1 VLFYGNSRD
10 EGALT
15 IKFLGSYDDKNIGK
29 FYDWFLGGSGF
40 RMPTLSSMWLGEKRR
55 TMIGMFRL
63 LVLILVSTLC
73 SCDSGYSES
82 SNVGEELAQQVA
94 YSRPAINTPAPAF
107 RLMDLDGAVHSLP
120 AYQGKV
126 VFLNFWA
133 TWCGPCKVEMPAME
147 ALYQDFQSQGLEI
160 LAVSV
165 DQQGAAVTRPFKE
178 AMGLSFPILH
188 DSTYQVGL
196 TYGARTLP
204 MTFVIDRKGIIRQR
218 VFGAR
223 DWNSQE
229 ARKLMGELLQE
240 PYHSPSETM

>member
-1 VLFYGNSRD
+1 M
-10 EGALT
+10 T
-15 IKFLGSYDDKNIGK
+15 
-29 FYDWFLGGSGF
+29 
-40 RMPTLSSMWLGEKRR
+40 
-55 TMIGMFRL
+55 L
-63 LVLILVSTLC
+63 LVTLLG
-73 SCDSGYSES
+73 CDSGYSEYQAMEGDS
-82 SNVGEELAQQVA
+82 GQTIA
-94 YSRPAINTPAPAF
+94 YRRPEINSVAPAF
-107 RLMDLDGAVHSLP
+107 RLLDLDGAVHSLP
-120 AYQGKV
+120 DYQGKV

-147 ALYQDFQSQGLEI
+147 SLYQTFRSKGLEI

-204 MTFVIDRKGIIRQR
+204 MTYVIDRHGIIRQR

-223 DWNSQE
+223 DWNGQE
-229 ARKLMGELLQE
+229 ARQLIRELLEE
-240 PYHSPSETM
+240 PYRAPSETM

>member
-1 VLFYGNSRD
+1 V
-10 EGALT
+10 T
-15 IKFLGSYDDKNIGK
+15 IN
-29 FYDWFLGGSGF
+29 
-40 RMPTLSSMWLGEKRR
+40 
-55 TMIGMFRL
+55 
-63 LVLILVSTLC
+63 
-73 SCDSGYSES
+73 
-82 SNVGEELAQQVA
+82 A
-94 YSRPAINTPAPAF
+94 PAPAF
-107 RLMDLDGAVHSLP
+107 RLLDLEGRAHSLSD
-120 AYQGKV
+120 YQGKV

-147 ALYQDFQSQGLEI
+147 ALYQDFQSQGMEI

-188 DSTYQVGL
+188 DSDYQVGL

-204 MTFVIDRKGIIRQR
+204 MTYVIDRKGIVRQR

-229 ARKLMGELLQE
+229 ARTVMRTLLEE
-240 PYHSPSETM
+240 PSHAPSERM

>member
-1 VLFYGNSRD
+1 MTR
-10 EGALT
+10 T
-15 IKFLGSYDDKNIGK
+15 
-29 FYDWFLGGSGF
+29 F
-40 RMPTLSSMWLGEKRR
+40 RW
-55 TMIGMFRL
+55 
-63 LVLILVSTLC
+63 VALILVVALWG
-73 SCDSGYSES
+73 CDSGYSES
-82 SNVGEELAQQVA
+82 PIVEGESAQPVA
-94 YSRPAINTPAPAF
+94 YRRPAINTPAPAF
-107 RLMDLDGAVHSLP
+107 RLMDLEGTAHSLA

-126 VFLNFWA
+126 VLLNFWA

-147 ALYQDFQSQGLEI
+147 ALYQAFRSQGLEI

-188 DSTYQVGL
+188 DSDYQVGL

-204 MTFVIDRKGIIRQR
+204 MTYVIDRQGVIRQR

-229 ARKLMGELLQE
+229 ARKLMSELLEE
-240 PYHSPSETM
+240 PYQAPSETM

>member
-1 VLFYGNSRD
+1 MN
-10 EGALT
+10 
-15 IKFLGSYDDKNIGK
+15 
-29 FYDWFLGGSGF
+29 F
-40 RMPTLSSMWLGEKRR
+40 RFKWM
-55 TMIGMFRL
+55 
-63 LVLILVSTLC
+63 VLIVVTALWG
-73 SCDSGYSES
+73 CDSGYSES
-82 SNVGEELAQQVA
+82 PNVGGGSVQSVA

-107 RLMDLDGAVHSLP
+107 RLMDLDGGLHSLP
-120 AYQGKV
+120 EYQGKV

-147 ALYQDFQSQGLEI
+147 ALYQAFRAQGLEI

-204 MTFVIDRKGIIRQR
+204 MTYVIDRKGIIRQR

-223 DWNSQE
+223 DWNSPE
-229 ARKLMGELLQE
+229 ARKLMGELLDE
-240 PYHSPSETM
+240 PYQVPSERM

>member
-1 VLFYGNSRD
+1 MKRKSEIFPLG
-10 EGALT
+10 
-15 IKFLGSYDDKNIGK
+15 FLHVSGSECEPDKESA
-29 FYDWFLGGSGF
+29 LGGKGV
-40 RMPTLSSMWLGEKRR
+40 
-55 TMIGMFRL
+55 TMTRL
-63 LVLILVSTLC
+63 FGWGVLIFVVALWG
-73 SCDSGYSES
+73 CDSGYSETPI
-82 SNVGEELAQQVA
+82 VGEDSALPVA
-94 YSRPAINTPAPAF
+94 NSRPRINALAPAF
-107 RLMDLDGAVHSLP
+107 RLMDLDGKAHSLFE
-120 AYQGKV
+120 YKGKV

-147 ALYQDFQSQGLEI
+147 ALYQDFRSHGMEI

-188 DSTYQVGL
+188 DLDYQVGL

-204 MTFVIDRKGIIRQR
+204 MTYVIDRQGVIRQR

-229 ARKLMGELLQE
+229 ARKLMSELLEE
-240 PYHSPSETM
+240 PYQGSSERM

>member
-1 VLFYGNSRD
+1 MILL
-10 EGALT
+10 ATL
-15 IKFLGSYDDKNIGK
+15 LG
-29 FYDWFLGGSGF
+29 
-40 RMPTLSSMWLGEKRR
+40 
-55 TMIGMFRL
+55 
-63 LVLILVSTLC
+63 
-73 SCDSGYSES
+73 CDSGYSES
-82 SNVGEELAQQVA
+82 PKVEGESVQAVA
-94 YSRPAINTPAPAF
+94 YSRPEINSVAPAF
-107 RLMDLDGAVHSLP
+107 RLMDLGGAVHSLP
-120 AYQGKV
+120 DYQGKV

-147 ALYQDFQSQGLEI
+147 ALYQTFRSQGLEI

-204 MTFVIDRKGIIRQR
+204 MTYVIDRQGIIRQR

-223 DWNSQE
+223 DWNGQE
-229 ARKLMGELLQE
+229 ARQLMRELLEE
-240 PYHSPSETM
+240 PYRAPTETM

>member
-1 VLFYGNSRD
+1 M
-10 EGALT
+10 T
-15 IKFLGSYDDKNIGK
+15 MT
-29 FYDWFLGGSGF
+29 F
-40 RMPTLSSMWLGEKRR
+40 RWV
-55 TMIGMFRL
+55 
-63 LVLILVSTLC
+63 VLIFVASLWG
-73 SCDSGYSES
+73 CDSGYSES
-82 SNVGEELAQQVA
+82 PMVGGESAKTVA
-94 YSRPAINTPAPAF
+94 YSRPAINTLAPAF

-120 AYQGKV
+120 AYRGKV

-147 ALYQDFQSQGLEI
+147 ALYQAFRSQGMEI

-188 DSTYQVGL
+188 DSDYQVGL

-204 MTFVIDRKGIIRQR
+204 MTYVIDRQGIIRQR

-223 DWNSQE
+223 DWNSPE
-229 ARKLMGELLQE
+229 ARTLMSELLEE
-240 PYHSPSETM
+240 PYQAPSERM

>member
-1 VLFYGNSRD
+1 MTRV
-10 EGALT
+10 
-15 IKFLGSYDDKNIGK
+15 
-29 FYDWFLGGSGF
+29 F
-40 RMPTLSSMWLGEKRR
+40 RWM
-55 TMIGMFRL
+55 
-63 LVLILVSTLC
+63 VLIFVAALC
-73 SCDSGYSES
+73 GCDSGYSEAPIGG
-82 SNVGEELAQQVA
+82 GESGQTVA

-107 RLMDLDGAVHSLP
+107 RLMDLDGTVHSLP
-120 AYQGKV
+120 EYQGKV

-147 ALYQDFQSQGLEI
+147 ALYQAFRAQGLEI

-188 DSTYQVGL
+188 DSNYQVGL

-204 MTFVIDRKGIIRQR
+204 MTYVIDRQGIIRQR

-223 DWNSQE
+223 DWNSPE
-229 ARKLMGELLQE
+229 ARTLMSELLEE
-240 PYHSPSETM
+240 PYQAPSERM

>member
-1 VLFYGNSRD
+1 
-10 EGALT
+10 
-15 IKFLGSYDDKNIGK
+15 
-29 FYDWFLGGSGF
+29 
-40 RMPTLSSMWLGEKRR
+40 M
-55 TMIGMFRL
+55 L
-63 LVLILVSTLC
+63 LL
-73 SCDSGYSES
+73 
-82 SNVGEELAQQVA
+82 
-94 YSRPAINTPAPAF
+94 RHR

-120 AYQGKV
+120 EYQGKV

-147 ALYQDFQSQGLEI
+147 ALYQAFRSQGLEI

-188 DSTYQVGL
+188 DSDYQVGL

-204 MTFVIDRKGIIRQR
+204 MTYLIDRQGVIRQR

-229 ARKLMGELLQE
+229 ARKLISELLEE
-240 PYHSPSETM
+240 PYQAPSETM

>member
-1 VLFYGNSRD
+1 MTR
-10 EGALT
+10 
-15 IKFLGSYDDKNIGK
+15 
-29 FYDWFLGGSGF
+29 
-40 RMPTLSSMWLGEKRR
+40 
-55 TMIGMFRL
+55 MFRWVAVIL
-63 LVLILVSTLC
+63 LVALWG
-73 SCDSGYSES
+73 CDSGYSES
-82 SNVGEELAQQVA
+82 PIVEVESAQPVA

-107 RLMDLDGAVHSLP
+107 RLMDLEGTAHSLA

-126 VFLNFWA
+126 VLLNFWA

-147 ALYQDFQSQGLEI
+147 ALYQAFRSQGMEI

-178 AMGLSFPILH
+178 SMGLSFPILH
-188 DSTYQVGL
+188 DSDYQVGL

-204 MTFVIDRKGIIRQR
+204 MTYVIDRKGIIRQR

-229 ARKLMGELLQE
+229 ARKLMSELLEE
-240 PYHSPSETM
+240 PFQAPSETM

>member
-1 VLFYGNSRD
+1 MLMTR
-10 EGALT
+10 AL
-15 IKFLGSYDDKNIGK
+15 
-29 FYDWFLGGSGF
+29 
-40 RMPTLSSMWLGEKRR
+40 
-55 TMIGMFRL
+55 RL
-63 LVLILVSTLC
+63 VAVILLAALWG
-73 SCDSGYSES
+73 CDSGYSELPI
-82 SNVGEELAQQVA
+82 VEEKSAQPAA
-94 YSRPAINTPAPAF
+94 YSRPDINTPAPAF
-107 RLMDLDGAVHSLP
+107 RLMDLEGTPHSLA

-126 VFLNFWA
+126 VLLNFWA

-147 ALYQDFQSQGLEI
+147 ALYQAFRSQGMEI

-188 DSTYQVGL
+188 DSDYQVGL

-204 MTFVIDRKGIIRQR
+204 MTYVIDRQGVIRQR

-229 ARKLMGELLQE
+229 ARKLMSELLEE
-240 PYHSPSETM
+240 PYQAPSETM

>member
-1 VLFYGNSRD
+1 MRRMFSWLVMLLVVFQWNGD
-10 EGALT
+10 
-15 IKFLGSYDDKNIGK
+15 
-29 FYDWFLGGSGF
+29 SGF
-40 RMPTLSSMWLGEKRR
+40 STSLFGSP
-55 TMIGMFRL
+55 IGPWD
-63 LVLILVSTLC
+63 STQL
-73 SCDSGYSES
+73 
-82 SNVGEELAQQVA
+82 VA
-94 YSRPAINTPAPAF
+94 YGRPDINTPAPAF
-107 RLMDLDGAVHSLP
+107 RLLDLEGRAHSLDH
-120 AYQGKV
+120 YKGKV

-147 ALYQDFQSQGLEI
+147 ALYQSFRSRGLEI

-204 MTFVIDRKGIIRQR
+204 MTYVIDRRGIIRQR

-223 DWNSQE
+223 DWNSPK
-229 ARKLMGELLQE
+229 ARELMSELLEESYQA
-240 PYHSPSETM
+240 PSETM